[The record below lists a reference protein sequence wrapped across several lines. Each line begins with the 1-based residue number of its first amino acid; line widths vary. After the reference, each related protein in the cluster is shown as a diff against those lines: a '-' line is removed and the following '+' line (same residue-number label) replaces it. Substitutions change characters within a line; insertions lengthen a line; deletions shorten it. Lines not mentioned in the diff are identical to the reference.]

1 MATSPRYPAMYGTRE
16 SLYVKLVEPI
26 SPLMT
31 LHGRFSRDQRALL
44 PRGRRSGVPMR
55 TRGTEASFPAKY
67 GWHHT
72 LHIGDFMRA
81 IL

>member
-1 MATSPRYPAMYGTRE
+1 MATSSRYPATYGTCE
-16 SLYVKLVEPI
+16 SFYVKLVEPI

-31 LHGRFSRDQRALL
+31 LHGRFSKDQRALL
-44 PRGRRSGVPMR
+44 PRGHRSAMPMK
-55 TRGTEASFPAKY
+55 TRGTEAAFPAKY